1 MVCGFDAVISFYP
14 PELGSQGIMLV
25 PAILFHF
32 FQLISGSLISVKWT
46 PKKEQM
52 ELPITEIKKIPENGD
67 VLKNS
72 PTAPVCHVC
81 LG

>member
-1 MVCGFDAVISFYP
+1 
-14 PELGSQGIMLV
+14 MLV

-52 ELPITEIKKIPENGD
+52 ELPVTEIKKIPERD
-67 VLKNS
+67 PSYLEEFSEKNQF
-72 PTAPVCHVC
+72 
-81 LG
+81 

>member
-1 MVCGFDAVISFYP
+1 
-14 PELGSQGIMLV
+14 MLV

-52 ELPITEIKKIPENGD
+52 ELPITEIKKVTENGD
-67 VLKNS
+67 VVKNS
-72 PTAPVCHVC
+72 PTVSAWHVC